1 MTRPNVF
8 IVHMI
13 DLDTD
18 KPYEYIGVFS
28 SKEKADLAGKID
40 KVFDDELQKDIVD
53 ELNKNIDIPFIN
65 EKMEEKGLNFLYD
78 VFEEKIKTA
87 FKKAL

>member
-8 IVHMI
+8 IVHII

-28 SKEKADLAGKID
+28 SKEKADLAGKNACEMYD
-40 KVFDDELQKDIVD
+40 GKMHYTVTLDIVD
-53 ELNKNIDIPFIN
+53 K
-65 EKMEEKGLNFLYD
+65 
-78 VFEEKIKTA
+78 
-87 FKKAL
+87 

>member
-18 KPYEYIGVFS
+18 NPYEYIGVFS
-28 SKEKADLAGKID
+28 SKEKADLAGKNACEMYDGKMHYI
-40 KVFDDELQKDIVD
+40 VTLDIVD
-53 ELNKNIDIPFIN
+53 K
-65 EKMEEKGLNFLYD
+65 
-78 VFEEKIKTA
+78 
-87 FKKAL
+87 

>member
-1 MTRPNVF
+1 MG
-8 IVHMI
+8 ILDKLKDELG
-13 DLDTD
+13 DLA
-18 KPYEYIGVFS
+18 EEQL
-28 SKEKADLAGKID
+28 SKVKADLSEKID
-40 KVFDDELQKDIVD
+40 DIFDDELQKDIVD
-53 ELNKNIDIPFIN
+53 ALNKSIDIPFIN